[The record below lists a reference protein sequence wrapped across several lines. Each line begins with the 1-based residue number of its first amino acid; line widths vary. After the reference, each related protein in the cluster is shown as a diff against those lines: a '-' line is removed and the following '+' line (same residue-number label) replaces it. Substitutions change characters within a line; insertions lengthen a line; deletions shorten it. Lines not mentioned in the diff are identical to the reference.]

1 MVTALLAASEKLPI
15 FAFAYRN
22 IIKIAEG
29 KQHGKA
35 DHQFL

>member
-29 KQHGKA
+29 KTTWKS
-35 DHQFL
+35 